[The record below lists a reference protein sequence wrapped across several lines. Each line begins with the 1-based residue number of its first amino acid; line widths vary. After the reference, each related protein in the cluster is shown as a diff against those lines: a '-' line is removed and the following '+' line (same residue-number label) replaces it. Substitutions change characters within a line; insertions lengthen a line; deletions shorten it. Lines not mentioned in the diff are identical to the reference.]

1 MTMKSLTIVAAA
13 ATLFITAPSFA
24 RDCAD
29 GLIGDWTT
37 NIGATMRFEHI
48 DAETGMLAGHYI
60 PASDPDMA
68 FPLTGF
74 VNPNGKDDSKAH
86 YAVPVS
92 VTVSFGKFGGITNW
106 SGTCSMTDGK
116 PVIETEDLII
126 FPMADYY
133 WSHVVDNHD
142 TLVVKD

>member
-1 MTMKSLTIVAAA
+1 MAAGLTVLTSLSASASGCSD
-13 ATLFITAPSFA
+13 IT
-24 RDCAD
+24 
-29 GLIGDWTT
+29 GDWTT
-37 NIGATMRFEHI
+37 NIGATMQFDSI
-48 DAETGMLAGHYI
+48 DSATGMISGKYI
-60 PASDPDMA
+60 PASDPDMS

-74 VNPNGKDDSKAH
+74 INPNGKDDSKPH

-92 VTVSFGKFGGITNW
+92 VTVSFGEFGGITNW
-106 SGTCSMTDGK
+106 SGTCSVTDGK

-142 TLVVKD
+142 TLVRRD